1 MMLPN
6 REFDQ
11 AEKNTM
17 HKIHAAAFIP
27 SARSLVRGLRFCAA
41 AVALHGVL
49 LWLSAAMK
57 SFFPGVF
64 DLVGEVFFW
73 VLAVP
78 ALLLTSPF
86 TSILWHFGLMN
97 APGWFAWPK
106 PLGIALAYM
115 IWVAVLCGL
124 AQAVQRWSNKN

>member
-1 MMLPN
+1 MN
-6 REFDQ
+6 
-11 AEKNTM
+11 
-17 HKIHAAAFIP
+17 KIFAAAFIP

-41 AVALHGVL
+41 AIVLHGML
-49 LWLSAAMK
+49 LWLCAAIK
-57 SFFPGVF
+57 SFSPNVF
-64 DLVGEVFFW
+64 DLVGEVLFW

-86 TSILWHFGLMN
+86 TAIFWNFGLMN

-106 PLGIALAYM
+106 PLGIALAYL
-115 IWVAVLCGL
+115 IWVAILFGL